1 MDNMYYIAV
10 YSEDETLIG
19 WIDSQLNLTDDR
31 KQRSGFSSKQTA
43 DEVRLQLENDHDDW
57 YTELE

>member
-1 MDNMYYIAV
+1 MYYIAV